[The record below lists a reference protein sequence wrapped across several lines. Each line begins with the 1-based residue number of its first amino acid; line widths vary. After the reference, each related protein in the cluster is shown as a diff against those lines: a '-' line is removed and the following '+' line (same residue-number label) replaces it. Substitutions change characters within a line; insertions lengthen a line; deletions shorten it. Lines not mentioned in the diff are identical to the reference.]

1 MAHCWMLVDLIRGS
15 RAGLMATLLR
25 LLFTTMQRVFRQNE
39 ELCQEEMEL
48 KKVTG
53 RDLVIGKMG
62 MLFYSLSN

>member
-1 MAHCWMLVDLIRGS
+1 MAHSWMLVDLIRGS
-15 RAGLMATLLR
+15 RAGLMATLPR

-39 ELCQEEMEL
+39 ELFQEGMEL

-62 MLFYSLSN
+62 MLLHSLSI